1 MRLLFALALCLPA
14 PVNGHEYW
22 IEPEDYTVAPD
33 ASVQAGLYNGQNFAG
48 VEFPFFADRMSRFD
62 LALGEQVV
70 PVAGRMGDVP
80 ALAMAPLG
88 EGLHVAIFESSGDV
102 VNYDDFAVFTRFV
115 LHKDFPGA
123 LARHAERALPQ
134 TGFREYYTRHAK
146 ALIAV
151 GAGAGQDR
159 VFGLETEIVA
169 LRNPYTDDVSAGLP
183 VQVFYQGR
191 PRADTQVELFAKAP
205 DRTVTVTLMRTDA
218 EGVALLPVAPGMSYL
233 ADAVVLREPDAET
246 AAAQDAVWE
255 SLWAALT
262 FAVPE

>member
-1 MRLLFALALCLPA
+1 M
-14 PVNGHEYW
+14 
-22 IEPEDYTVAPD
+22 T
-33 ASVQAGLYNGQNFAG
+33 AGLFNGQKFAG
-48 VEFPFFADRMSRFD
+48 VEFPFIPERFSRFD
-62 LALGEQVV
+62 LTLGDQVV
-70 PVAGRMGDVP
+70 PVAGRLGDVP
-80 ALAMAPLG
+80 ALNMPHLG

-102 VNYDDFAVFTRFV
+102 VNYEDFAVFTRFV
-115 LHKDFPGA
+115 QHKDFPGA
-123 LARHAERALPQ
+123 LERHAARGLPEG
-134 TGFREYYTRHAK
+134 GFREFYTRHAK

-169 LRNPYTDDVSAGLP
+169 LKNPYTDDVSGGLP

-205 DRTVTVTLMRTDA
+205 DRTVTVTLLRTDA
-218 EGVALLPVAPGMSYL
+218 EGIALLPVAPGNSYL